1 MTAYSDHGDFAM
13 RHQAGGRKEGME
25 SREAMERA
33 GKAQEVSE
41 GHEHF
46 GRRAA
51 VVIACIAALLAIA
64 SIAGSRATTET
75 ILAQNKA
82 TDTYNEYQANSLKRQ
97 INEATAATLRIL
109 GAGGPAQAA
118 AEKQAADL
126 DQTVATKY
134 RPNQDRLL
142 P

>member
-1 MTAYSDHGDFAM
+1 
-13 RHQAGGRKEGME
+13 ME

-97 INEATAATLRIL
+97 INEDTAATLRIL